1 VTSYPEISTAMG
13 KAIGEVLYKKSD
25 AQQAVE
31 SAVSE
36 ANKEL
41 ELGG

>member
-1 VTSYPEISTAMG
+1 MG
-13 KAIGEVLYKKSD
+13 KGIGEVLYKKAD

-31 SAVSE
+31 NAASA
-36 ANKEL
+36 ANQEL

>member
-1 VTSYPEISTAMG
+1 MG
-13 KAIGEVLYKKSD
+13 KGIGEVLYKKAD
-25 AQQAVE
+25 AQQALE